1 MTVESQ
7 RDIQDQP
14 YVNNDDD
21 RDIAI
26 CQRRPLNE
34 YQQVHNRKFTDAV
47 SKLVNHMDSHHEK
60 VEKQLK
66 MFSKTI
72 QRTTIRNGSPSQFA
86 RSILKK
92 LFTPAEMCESI
103 LYPNDN
109 YAKPGLDAN
118 RMKLFKNAVCARFKI
133 SESHWNEFFY
143 IRLRRTLTQMICD
156 VHRKTEWILNDRN
169 SLNNDHNSL
178 TVLYSTNRY
187 VHSRRYFEWF
197 TS

>member
-34 YQQVHNRKFTDAV
+34 YQQVHNR
-47 SKLVNHMDSHHEK
+47 
-60 VEKQLK
+60 
-66 MFSKTI
+66 
-72 QRTTIRNGSPSQFA
+72 
-86 RSILKK
+86 
-92 LFTPAEMCESI
+92 
-103 LYPNDN
+103 
-109 YAKPGLDAN
+109 
-118 RMKLFKNAVCARFKI
+118 NAVCARFKI